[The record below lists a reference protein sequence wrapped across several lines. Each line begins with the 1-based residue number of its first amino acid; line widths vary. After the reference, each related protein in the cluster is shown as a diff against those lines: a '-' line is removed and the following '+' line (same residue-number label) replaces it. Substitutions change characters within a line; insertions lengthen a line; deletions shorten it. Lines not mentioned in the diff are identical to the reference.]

1 MSAGGGREAALDCRH
16 IRERKTRLGDL
27 RVRERDAVD
36 IYRLTRERRD
46 LYGGA
51 AEIAERFA
59 RRDIADL
66 PEMPA
71 EAEIAVRLFG
81 ERHGTHV
88 HTAAADNEFGR
99 IRAALR
105 RAAVGK
111 ALPGE
116 QNALVLL
123 IERRGVVK
131 FTGLALDRGFH
142 IAEPRFRRG
151 GLHERVHH
159 MLRQRLLVHA
169 QVFIN
174 AAHPSEANSSHTTAY
189 RTRNRRQRRLE
200 RFAASCGA
208 AMLSGVPD
216 GTCVFFS
223 SILNPP
229 PAGR

>member
-1 MSAGGGREAALDCRH
+1 
-16 IRERKTRLGDL
+16 
-27 RVRERDAVD
+27 
-36 IYRLTRERRD
+36 
-46 LYGGA
+46 
-51 AEIAERFA
+51 
-59 RRDIADL
+59 
-66 PEMPA
+66 MPA
-71 EAEIAVRLFG
+71 EAEIAVRLFA

-123 IERRGVVK
+123 IERCGVVK

-169 QVFIN
+169 QIFIKRR
-174 AAHPSEANSSHTTAY
+174 AH
-189 RTRNRRQRRLE
+189 E
-200 RFAASCGA
+200 RGEQQPHHSVQDKEPPPAASGA
-208 AMLSGVPD
+208 LCRVVRRGDALPACRT